1 MFECGGLSAVKRVGS
16 TYHLLLLLFS
26 CLFIFVFSVGSK
38 KKLIWTRFLIC
49 KVVKNYIFDL
59 FFFLVYFEIDQL
71 LCILIVS
78 YIFMAVGAI
87 GSIFL
92 FGFDGFRES
101 ALQLPFA
108 L

>member
-1 MFECGGLSAVKRVGS
+1 MWWVVCCQTCGLNIPFVVVV
-16 TYHLLLLLFS
+16 
-26 CLFIFVFSVGSK
+26 IFVFSVGSK
-38 KKLIWTRFLIC
+38 KKIIWTRFLIC

-59 FFFLVYFEIDQL
+59 FFLVYFEIDQL

>member
-26 CLFIFVFSVGSK
+26 CFQSVLK